1 MDELSLKKNKNKE
14 SLLNAE
20 DEVEIS
26 DGLTN
31 KSALFITVIEA
42 RDLVL
47 ENLNLIGDSKI
58 FVTLQFQGGEQ
69 STNSVRGSP
78 TPQWY
83 ENFKFKVTEPS
94 GALKLEVFEN
104 NLMGQ
109 KSLGS
114 LALDMTDLMD
124 QKKRL
129 QWYELYNSTNNNCG
143 HIRLKLNC
151 IINFKHFYQSE
162 IEDAE
167 NKMKIIQSAINITDY
182 FVNKMNE
189 PFGLLFADNLEYLI
203 NNQELKKADDLIN
216 YMQAEAKKDSI
227 YKPDNSYRPSGKL
240 RISLNKLNIALLYCL
255 FFISLFSLL
264 ERSDYI
270 NLIVSIIVIYCFIFD
285 KDSNIIKSLRQYLL
299 LLGGAVVFDFI
310 WFITNF
316 GSFFIGEQGDPES
329 GIKRLIY
336 FFGICSTVI
345 KCLLVLALLH
355 LRRKKLP
362 IESKIEEE

>member
-1 MDELSLKKNKNKE
+1 MFGKLKGNKE
-14 SLLNAE
+14 IL
-20 DEVEIS
+20 IS
-26 DGLTN
+26 FFFFLY
-31 KSALFITVIEA
+31 LFIFI
-42 RDLVL
+42 LGVL
-47 ENLNLIGDSKI
+47 YAILIRI
-58 FVTLQFQGGEQ
+58 F
-69 STNSVRGSP
+69 
-78 TPQWY
+78 
-83 ENFKFKVTEPS
+83 
-94 GALKLEVFEN
+94 
-104 NLMGQ
+104 
-109 KSLGS
+109 
-114 LALDMTDLMD
+114 
-124 QKKRL
+124 
-129 QWYELYNSTNNNCG
+129 
-143 HIRLKLNC
+143 
-151 IINFKHFYQSE
+151 
-162 IEDAE
+162 
-167 NKMKIIQSAINITDY
+167 
-182 FVNKMNE
+182 
-189 PFGLLFADNLEYLI
+189 
-203 NNQELKKADDLIN
+203 
-216 YMQAEAKKDSI
+216 
-227 YKPDNSYRPSGKL
+227 
-240 RISLNKLNIALLYCL
+240 YCL